1 MKQTIKKFYAFLAG
15 IVTVIISVF
24 LFNKNKKQ
32 VNDDLAKQIVDNKK
46 QTEEIEVKVKQVEQ
60 QREEVKNAIVTE
72 EAVIKEIKVAKENIV
87 VDETKTVEEAKEN
100 IIKKTRRPKRKK

>member
-1 MKQTIKKFYAFLAG
+1 MKKTIKTIYAFLAG

-24 LFNKNKKQ
+24 LFNRNKKQ
-32 VNDDLAKQIVDNKK
+32 VNDDLAKKIVDNTK
-46 QTEEIEVKVKQVEQ
+46 QHEEIEVKVKQVEK

-72 EAVIKEIKVAKENIV
+72 EAVIKEIKVAKANIV
-87 VDETKTVEEAKEN
+87 VEEAKTVEEAKEN

>member
-1 MKQTIKKFYAFLAG
+1 MKKTIKTIYAFLAG

-24 LFNKNKKQ
+24 LFNRNKKQ
-32 VNDDLAKQIVDNKK
+32 VNDDLANKIVDNTK
-46 QTEEIEVKVKQVEQ
+46 QHEEIEVKVKQVEK

-72 EAVIKEIKVAKENIV
+72 EAVIKEIKVAKANIV
-87 VDETKTVEEAKEN
+87 VEEAKTVEEAKEN